1 MPSRL
6 APLYLVQRLLAFLI
20 VLDVNLDK
28 YGVTGSSVKL
38 NSRNKTLTKLL
49 KTYWAEQISCPSS
62 PVPYL
67 LAPQHT
73 PKTCFLDEGESRILD
88 QNSKQITII
97 LRSFRWSAGTDCHL
111 SQQTSGLTL
120 IDLSDLQSD
129 DT

>member
-6 APLYLVQRLLAFLI
+6 APLYLAQRLLAFLV

-62 PVPYL
+62 LVPYL

-73 PKTCFLDEGESRILD
+73 PKPCLLDDANLAFWIKRHFDLFTRKAEKLVCSKTLDYRIS
-88 QNSKQITII
+88 NP
-97 LRSFRWSAGTDCHL
+97 LR
-111 SQQTSGLTL
+111 
-120 IDLSDLQSD
+120 
-129 DT
+129 